1 MKKLA
6 KVNKQQ
12 NVNLFVYIC
21 INQNFNV
28 EPPIVPYSTPTTYKY
43 PESISIHQKF
53 YVETTCIY
61 IYIGLTAS
69 LLDPH
74 DIHHEG
80 KKLLHYSSVR
90 RWKIS
95 FGD

>member
-43 PESISIHQKF
+43 PESINIHQKI
-53 YVETTCIY
+53 YVESTCIY
-61 IYIGLTAS
+61 TYIHITAS

-80 KKLLHYSSVR
+80 KNSI
-90 RWKIS
+90 KI
-95 FGD
+95 

>member
-43 PESISIHQKF
+43 PESINIHQKI
-53 YVETTCIY
+53 YVESTCIY
-61 IYIGLTAS
+61 IAFLERLALNIDNLATRER
-69 LLDPH
+69 H
-74 DIHHEG
+74 
-80 KKLLHYSSVR
+80 
-90 RWKIS
+90 
-95 FGD
+95 